1 MVTPLEILRWKHVA
15 LTATEKRLLI
25 SKLTLDEKRFLGNLL
40 IDNEINIESD
50 IEELD
55 PENDLHFGNK
65 TFEDGLQVWVSNKG

>member
-25 SKLTLDEKRFLGNLL
+25 SKLSLDEKRFLGNLL
-40 IDNEINIESD
+40 IDDEINIESY

-55 PENDLHFGNK
+55 PEKDLKYSK
-65 TFEDGLQVWVSNKG
+65 TTFQDGLEVFVNNKE

>member
-65 TFEDGLQVWVSNKG
+65 TFEDGLQVFVNNKD

>member
-1 MVTPLEILRWKHVA
+1 MATPLEILRWKHVA

-50 IEELD
+50 IEELE
-55 PENDLHFGNK
+55 PEDDLQFGNR
-65 TFEDGLQVWVSNKG
+65 TYVDGLHTWVSNKE

>member
-55 PENDLHFGNK
+55 PENDLNYNK
-65 TFEDGLQVWVSNKG
+65 TTYQDGLEVFISNKE